1 MRLGEP
7 ANLPVERPNIEFYSG
22 DLYRLVNERLKPYYN
37 NVWLAGGA
45 ILAKD
50 FIRLKLA
57 DEIRLSILPI
67 MLGDGTLF
75 FDHIGHEQALHLQN
89 VTPYKNGMVE
99 LCYEI
104 RK

>member
-1 MRLGEP
+1 MIRLPRGG
-7 ANLPVERPNIEFYSG
+7 LS
-22 DLYRLVNERLKPYYN
+22 RLVSERLKPKYQS
-37 NVWLAGGA
+37 VWLVGGA

-57 DEIRLSILPI
+57 DEIRLSIIPI
-67 MLGDGTLF
+67 ILGEGKAF
-75 FDHIGHEQALHLQN
+75 FDQIGQEQALHLKDLIA
-89 VTPYKNGMVE
+89 YKNGIVE